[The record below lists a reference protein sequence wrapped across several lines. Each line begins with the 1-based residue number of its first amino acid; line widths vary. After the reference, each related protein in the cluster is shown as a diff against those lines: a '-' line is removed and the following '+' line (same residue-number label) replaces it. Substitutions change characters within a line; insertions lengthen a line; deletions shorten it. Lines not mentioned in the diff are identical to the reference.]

1 MEVDHVIPRSKG
13 GNNTYKNKNK

>member
-13 GNNTYKNKNK
+13 GDNTI